1 MRVCFASLHYD
12 PAAVDPDPARYLGRV
27 PIHRALPRALVAR
40 GHEVHVVHLYPRD
53 HTLVDDGVRH
63 HFVSAHPLVRA
74 GATALGRITRR
85 DPIFYQPAPRAIATI
100 RDLRPAVVH
109 FHGLTLTWHLALTLL
124 GLGRDGPPVVVQY
137 HGGYPARRW
146 LPACAQRLILP
157 RAARVLFTTRDH
169 ARPFIDAGLV
179 APEAV
184 LELME
189 TSALFERRDRTL
201 ARRETGMHGDPVF
214 VWAGRLAAIKDPLT
228 ALRGFARILDAW
240 PESQLYLHYLT
251 DELLPELRAFVAGQP
266 GLAGHVHFRGRARV
280 EQMES
285 IFQSADFLLQASQR
299 EFSGCAVLEAMAC
312 GVIPVVTAIPSFR
325 AMTDDGR
332 YGVLFRPGD
341 PRALADGVL
350 ALRRDDLPVLAA
362 AVRSRFERVLSF
374 AALAERLDRIYA
386 ELVERGSQTPRR
398 SSILSRMFL
407 T

>member
-12 PAAVDPDPARYLGRV
+12 PAAVDPDPARYLDRV

-53 HTLVDDGVRH
+53 HTFVDDGVRH

-74 GATALGRITRR
+74 GARGLGRLTGR

-100 RDLRPAVVH
+100 RALRPSVVH
-109 FHGLTLTWHLALTLL
+109 FHGVTLTWHLALTLL
-124 GLGRDGPPVVVQY
+124 ALGRQGPPLVLQY

-146 LPACAQRLILP
+146 PAASLQRLALP

-169 ARPFIDAGLV
+169 ARPFVDAGLV

-184 LELME
+184 VELME
-189 TSALFERRDRTL
+189 TSATFARRDRGL
-201 ARRETGMHGDPVF
+201 ARRDTGMEGDPVF
-214 VWAGRLAAIKDPLT
+214 LWAGRLAAIKDPLT
-228 ALRGFARILDAW
+228 ALRGFARILAAW
-240 PESQLYLHYLT
+240 PGAQLYLYYLT
-251 DELLPELRAFVAGQP
+251 DELLPQLRAFVAEQP
-266 GLAGHVHFRGRARV
+266 ALDGHVHFRGRAPAER
-280 EQMES
+280 MEA

-312 GVIPVVTAIPSFR
+312 GVVPVVTDIPSFQ
-325 AMTDDGR
+325 AMTDGGR

-350 ALRRDDLPVLAA
+350 ALQRTDLPALAA
-362 AVRSRFERVLSF
+362 AVRSRFERALSF
-374 AALAERLDRIYA
+374 PALAERLDRIYA
-386 ELVERGSQTPRR
+386 ELVERGS
-398 SSILSRMFL
+398 
-407 T
+407 